1 MAPTCPP
8 ATGST
13 KRVVLFTKAPPACI
27 PASSVWEA
35 TFKTSLGDIVVK
47 MPAAASFAA
56 VNNFV
61 FLADYQYY
69 NGTFFHRVVPGF
81 AVQGGDPTGLGTG
94 GAVVGGKSGEAKY
107 GFPGYEF
114 TGNTPPASCATKPS
128 QAACYQPYDLVMAN
142 TGHATSDGS
151 QFFFVL
157 PGGQT
162 QLSPLYTIFGKV
174 TSGTSV
180 VDRIGAL
187 GVQLQPAPRR
197 SRSTF
202 SASPSNRS
210 PAEPGR
216 QPDERNGGP
225 HAEPVPPSRWL
236 CAEDPA
242 LRRAATDVHRP
253 FQALHRR
260 DGHVQGHD
268 GVRPRRGERSENG
281 EQLRVPGALP
291 LLRGDR
297 VPPDHPGFCAAG
309 RRSGGDR
316 CRRAR
321 LPIRGRAAQTR
332 TL

>member
-1 MAPTCPP
+1 MPTEKRARQRAAREQKQAVIEKGRKRRRKTRRAVGAVIIAAAIIGIVFLVNESAKKSAKTTTTTTTTSSTTTTTTTSSTTTTFPTPTTQPLTKVAMAPTCPP

-187 GVQLQPAPRR
+187 GGPAP
-197 SRSTF
+197 TGT
-202 SASPSNRS
+202 PK
-210 PAEPGR
+210 
-216 QPDERNGGP
+216 
-225 HAEPVPPSRWL
+225 VKIY
-236 CAEDPA
+236 
-242 LRRAATDVHRP
+242 
-253 FQALHRR
+253 
-260 DGHVQGHD
+260 
-268 GVRPRRGERSENG
+268 
-281 EQLRVPGALP
+281 
-291 LLRGDR
+291 LLS
-297 VPPDHPGFCAAG
+297 VTVKQI
-309 RRSGGDR
+309 SG
-316 CRRAR
+316 
-321 LPIRGRAAQTR
+321 
-332 TL
+332 

>member
-1 MAPTCPP
+1 
-8 ATGST
+8 
-13 KRVVLFTKAPPACI
+13 
-27 PASSVWEA
+27 
-35 TFKTSLGDIVVK
+35 

-187 GVQLQPAPRR
+187 GGPAP
-197 SRSTF
+197 TGT
-202 SASPSNRS
+202 PK
-210 PAEPGR
+210 
-216 QPDERNGGP
+216 
-225 HAEPVPPSRWL
+225 VKIY
-236 CAEDPA
+236 
-242 LRRAATDVHRP
+242 
-253 FQALHRR
+253 
-260 DGHVQGHD
+260 
-268 GVRPRRGERSENG
+268 
-281 EQLRVPGALP
+281 
-291 LLRGDR
+291 LLS
-297 VPPDHPGFCAAG
+297 VTVKQI
-309 RRSGGDR
+309 SG
-316 CRRAR
+316 
-321 LPIRGRAAQTR
+321 
-332 TL
+332 